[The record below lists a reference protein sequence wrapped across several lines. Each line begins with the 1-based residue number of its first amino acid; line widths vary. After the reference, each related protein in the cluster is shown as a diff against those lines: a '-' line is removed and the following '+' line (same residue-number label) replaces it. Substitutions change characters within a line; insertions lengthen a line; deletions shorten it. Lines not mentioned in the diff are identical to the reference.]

1 MTTAVERV
9 YERIRAKIFSGKL
22 KPGQQLKEEELAD
35 AFKVSRTPVRQA
47 IRQLAS
53 QGLVTIRANRRAF
66 VAEVTEAQFEEI
78 FDLLSFLEGYS
89 AGLASLRIK
98 PEMIQHLRDLCDE
111 MDATVEA
118 RPSAHQRFL
127 EISHEFHD
135 AIHRASGN
143 DKLYELISRIL
154 EFPRNLYLK
163 FGQIPAEHNPT
174 SVIQHRQ
181 IVEAIASGDRHF
193 AEMQMRNHSESV
205 RRAFRRLWSDHE
217 GRARDTLSD

>member
-1 MTTAVERV
+1 MTAVERV

-22 KPGQQLKEEELAD
+22 KPGHQLKEEELAD

-53 QGLVTIRANRRAF
+53 QGLVTIRSNRRAY
-66 VAEVTEAQFEEI
+66 VADVTEAQFEEI
-78 FDLLSFLEGYS
+78 FDLLGYLEGYS
-89 AGLASLRIK
+89 AGLAALRA
-98 PEMIQHLRDLCDE
+98 PPATVQQLRDLCEE
-111 MDATVEA
+111 MDAIVQA
-118 RPSAHQRFL
+118 SPGAHQRFL
-127 EISHEFHD
+127 EINHEFHD

-181 IVEAIASGDRHF
+181 IAEAIASGDRHF
-193 AEMQMRNHSESV
+193 AELQMRNHSESV
-205 RRAFRRLWSDHE
+205 RRAFRQLWGEHD
-217 GRARDTLSD
+217 GRAHNLSSK